1 MQKLENIDIEDYQLR
16 LKGLL
21 SGASSEAEKHAFVS
35 HLSSAEAL
43 NDQVLQAV
51 IAAVRLTMP
60 ADCATFA
67 GLFKAKEKLIDCCG
81 TGGSGLSH
89 FNTSTTVAFILAAAG
104 LQVAKFGNRAA
115 SSQSG
120 SFDLL
125 HKLGIGDALSLPALA
140 ALLDETNLAF
150 LFAPQFYPGL
160 AALAPYRKAVGAKTI
175 FNYIG
180 PLLNPAA
187 PPYRLI
193 GVPNHPAQAAVAA
206 HLVREAL
213 VEQAFVV
220 TADSGLDELDVDS
233 ACTLLR
239 VRKPTATETK
249 NANATTSATT
259 TISHS
264 LEKIRIDGHPAGQ
277 TGEIG
282 LKGKVGRLLSAED
295 NAEIFHALMQG
306 QLDGQNY
313 YHALV
318 CLNAGA
324 ALQAADSVASLEKG
338 YEIAARLLEDGAA
351 LAKYNQYRQKFQ
363 KYLERS

>member
-1 MQKLENIDIEDYQLR
+1 MLSAKIEQMQNLENIDIEDYR
-16 LKGLL
+16 LKLEGLL
-21 SGASSEAEKHAFVS
+21 TGASSEAEKHAFVAD
-35 HLSSAEAL
+35 LARAEAL
-43 NDQVLQAV
+43 NDQILQAV
-51 IAAVRLTMP
+51 IAAVRRTMP
-60 ADCATFA
+60 ADCAAFPN
-67 GLFKAKEKLIDCCG
+67 LFKAQKKLIDCCG

-125 HKLGIGDALSLPALA
+125 HKLGIGDALPLA
-140 ALLDETNLAF
+140 ALAQLLEESNLAF

-160 AALAPYRKAVGAKTI
+160 ASLAPYRKAVGAKTI

-193 GVPNHPAQAAVAA
+193 GVPNHPAQTVVAA
-206 HLVREAL
+206 HLVREGV

-220 TADSGLDELDVDS
+220 TADSGLDELDVHS
-233 ACTLLR
+233 PCTLLR
-239 VRKPTATETK
+239 VKKGSDGHT
-249 NANATTSATT
+249 
-259 TISHS
+259 
-264 LEKIRIDGHPAGQ
+264 LEKIRIDALPPGPTGES
-277 TGEIG
+277 GEIG
-282 LKGKVGRLLSAED
+282 LKGKVGRLLSADD

-324 ALQAADSVASLEKG
+324 ALQAAGSAASLEEG
-338 YEIAARLLEDGAA
+338 YQIAADLLEDGAA

-363 KYLERS
+363 AHSTGHS